1 MSFCQCSLSSLS
13 GFISG
18 KIETMLQEDDKK
30 ILFNIAKVIAVLVV
44 LMFLL
49 IIIAS
54 YIGGS

>member
-1 MSFCQCSLSSLS
+1 M
-13 GFISG
+13 
-18 KIETMLQEDDKK
+18 QEDDKK

-44 LMFLL
+44 VMISL

>member
-1 MSFCQCSLSSLS
+1 
-13 GFISG
+13 
-18 KIETMLQEDDKK
+18 MLQEDDKK

-44 LMFLL
+44 VMFSL

>member
-1 MSFCQCSLSSLS
+1 M
-13 GFISG
+13 
-18 KIETMLQEDDKK
+18 QEDDKK

-44 LMFLL
+44 VMFSL

>member
-1 MSFCQCSLSSLS
+1 
-13 GFISG
+13 
-18 KIETMLQEDDKK
+18 MLQEDDKK